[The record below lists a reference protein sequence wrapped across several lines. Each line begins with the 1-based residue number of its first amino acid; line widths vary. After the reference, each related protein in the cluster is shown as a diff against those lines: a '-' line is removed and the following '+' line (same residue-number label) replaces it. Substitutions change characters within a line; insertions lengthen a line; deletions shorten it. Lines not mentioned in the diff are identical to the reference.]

1 MITNKGILVGKSSPS
16 VTSSTSSLQ
25 LLRMGTRLVLLD
37 TCCDISASCSV
48 NDRCTDGDDSCCC
61 PLLIVIPGKTK
72 SEIVS
77 IIIVKVDNSFI
88 FLDNVLSTPKT
99 LLYVSSSKSNCK
111 RSFKTPT

>member
-1 MITNKGILVGKSSPS
+1 
-16 VTSSTSSLQ
+16 
-25 LLRMGTRLVLLD
+25 LLRMGTRVVLLD

-61 PLLIVIPGKTK
+61 PLLIVIAGKTK

-88 FLDNVLSTPKT
+88 FLDNVLSTPKKHYSIS
-99 LLYVSSSKSNCK
+99 LLLKAIVRDRSKLLHRLVIHIS
-111 RSFKTPT
+111 RFR